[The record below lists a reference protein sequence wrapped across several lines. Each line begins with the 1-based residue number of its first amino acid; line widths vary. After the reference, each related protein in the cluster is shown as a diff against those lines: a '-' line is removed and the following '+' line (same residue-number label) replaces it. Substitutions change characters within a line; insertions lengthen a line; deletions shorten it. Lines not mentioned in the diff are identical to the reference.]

1 MWYKEIAGDFV
12 LHKWHSCIEFF
23 AQERAYWFDS
33 TIITFIGGISSKLI
47 SFCIKQEDRRL
58 SLEQQSHKDESL
70 SAWFLFFPGFGWI
83 DVPGFFHEIFG
94 STHRTV
100 DLLFQ
105 FGWL

>member
-23 AQERAYWFDS
+23 ALERAYWFDS

-70 SAWFLFFPGFGWI
+70 SAWFFFFFPGFGWI
-83 DVPGFFHEIFG
+83 DGTWIFPCN
-94 STHRTV
+94 
-100 DLLFQ
+100 F
-105 FGWL
+105 W